1 MLVDQRWGNVGLLV
15 ALIGS
20 VAIAQELGTPQTY
33 GPDGRL
39 FSSDTIDYFLLS
51 RRSYATEDSSGYDG
65 DVRAVRKYPGGGYQ
79 IILKHYVVRCFAPF
93 DHLVQVIWSNL
104 GDENNSNSVD
114 IINPTKLLGQDRK
127 ESYNLYWAACHEQ
140 FRRFK

>member
-1 MLVDQRWGNVGLLV
+1 MLFDQRWGNVSLLV
-15 ALIGS
+15 ALIS
-20 VAIAQELGTPQTY
+20 SMAVAQERGIPQTY
-33 GPDGRL
+33 EPDGRL
-39 FSSDTIDYFLLS
+39 FSSGTIDYFLLS

-79 IILKHYVVRCFAPF
+79 IILKHYIARCVAPF

-104 GDENNSNSVD
+104 GDENNSNSID
-114 IINPTKLLGQDRK
+114 IINPTKFPGQERK